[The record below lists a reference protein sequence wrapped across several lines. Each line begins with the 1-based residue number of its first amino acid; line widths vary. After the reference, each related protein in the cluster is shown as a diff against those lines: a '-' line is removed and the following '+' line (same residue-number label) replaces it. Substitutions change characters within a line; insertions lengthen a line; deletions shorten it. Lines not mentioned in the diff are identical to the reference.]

1 MLCWIL
7 LPKVG
12 SFSSQHSMQWLIS
25 FSLDA
30 SPACPP
36 NLRLLF
42 AQCMSSALPNGR
54 EIRWHM
60 VSQQYGRDGFSGP
73 RAGPFDHCFFPEE
86 QQDSAKAVRVFRAG
100 SGKWRIEGNDFV
112 QEIDSELPVFP
123 ENTPIPKMVI
133 RRKRILP
140 PVTIRGVQLS
150 DGSFWPY
157 VTLQVG
163 DSTDGPWKEIG
174 RSHQPGKRSSVT
186 IPPTLMSAPLRVD
199 FLPFLPFLHRNKL
212 GRVVLPNGDAALFEL
227 KDLRG

>member
-1 MLCWIL
+1 MGISLEIPKIWIE
-7 LPKVG
+7 
-12 SFSSQHSMQWLIS
+12 

-133 RRKRILP
+133 RRKIVDVGHDKIVFADASPLLREASLP
-140 PVTIRGVQLS
+140 PIA
-150 DGSFWPY
+150 
-157 VTLQVG
+157 
-163 DSTDGPWKEIG
+163 K
-174 RSHQPGKRSSVT
+174 
-186 IPPTLMSAPLRVD
+186 
-199 FLPFLPFLHRNKL
+199 
-212 GRVVLPNGDAALFEL
+212 
-227 KDLRG
+227 

>member
-1 MLCWIL
+1 MLRHSFEKHLSLRSRNELIQTSNQAMERTADRRTL
-7 LPKVG
+7 HFEMISTFHSEQRALPSAVAHLGLVRPMHRALVFFAFVG
-12 SFSSQHSMQWLIS
+12 VATAAEPPGSHIKQPNWDRATFAMYTNGQPKFQVSSVRRNGDELFADLSFSNSTY
-25 FSLDA
+25 
-30 SPACPP
+30 
-36 NLRLLF
+36 
-42 AQCMSSALPNGR
+42 
-54 EIRWHM
+54 E
-60 VSQQYGRDGFSGP
+60 
-73 RAGPFDHCFFPEE
+73 
-86 QQDSAKAVRVFRAG
+86 
-100 SGKWRIEGNDFV
+100 
-112 QEIDSELPVFP
+112 
-123 ENTPIPKMVI
+123 
-133 RRKRILP
+133 KRILP